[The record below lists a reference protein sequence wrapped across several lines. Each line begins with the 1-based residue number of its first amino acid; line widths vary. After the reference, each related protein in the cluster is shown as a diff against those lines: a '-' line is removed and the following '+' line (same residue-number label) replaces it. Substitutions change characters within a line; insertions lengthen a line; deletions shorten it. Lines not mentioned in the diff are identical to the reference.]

1 MKDKPLDQDIATSL
15 LAWASAYGLLG
26 VFMIGM
32 AERFVP
38 LLPSTGFLLAI
49 GVGASSGAWSLPSAI
64 LASTVGSL
72 IGCAVWYI
80 AARMLGDV
88 RSTRILARL
97 GRLFGL
103 SSERV
108 MTGTDALQRKNAA
121 LAFSSQLL
129 PTVRLFSP
137 AFAAIIGTTWRPFLM
152 ASAAGI
158 LVWNAVF
165 ILAGYKASYWMNPAD
180 TMMAS
185 IVLYGAMSI
194 GGVCWLWVRLKAQRQ
209 QRLASRSQR

>member
-1 MKDKPLDQDIATSL
+1 MKDKPMDLDIATSL
-15 LAWASAYGLLG
+15 LAWASAYGLFG

-38 LLPSTGFLLAI
+38 ILPSTGFLLAI

-72 IGCAVWYI
+72 IGCAAWYF
-80 AARMLGDV
+80 AARGMGDV
-88 RSTRILARL
+88 RSTRILARA

-108 MTGTDALQRKNAA
+108 MTGTDVLQRKSTA

-137 AFAAIIGTTWRPFLM
+137 AFAAIIGTNWRPFLT

-180 TMMAS
+180 TMLVS
-185 IVLYGAMSI
+185 IAIYGALSI
-194 GGVCWLWVRLKAQRQ
+194 GGLGWVWMRRPAI
-209 QRLASRSQR
+209 

>member
-1 MKDKPLDQDIATSL
+1 MCPPSPAGDLCGHRSPLPPETFGGQISKTPLAIMKDKPLDQDIATSL

-26 VFMIGM
+26 VFVIGM

-72 IGCAVWYI
+72 I
-80 AARMLGDV
+80 
-88 RSTRILARL
+88 
-97 GRLFGL
+97 GL

-158 LVWNAVF
+158 FVWNAVF

-194 GGVCWLWVRLKAQRQ
+194 AVIGWLWMRRKAQ
-209 QRLASRSQR
+209 